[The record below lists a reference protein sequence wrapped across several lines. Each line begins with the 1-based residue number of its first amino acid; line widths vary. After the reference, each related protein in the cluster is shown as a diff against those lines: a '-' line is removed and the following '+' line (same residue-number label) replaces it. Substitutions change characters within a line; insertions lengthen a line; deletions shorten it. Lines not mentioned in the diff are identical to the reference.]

1 MLYETMHEISR
12 KKMSC
17 VILKLNF
24 EKAYG
29 KVNWEFLQ
37 QTLRIKCFSQK
48 WYNWKTSLLAK
59 EVLV

>member
-1 MLYETMHEISR
+1 VGVVMLHETMHEISR

-29 KVNWEFLQ
+29 KVSSCNKLYELNASHKNG
-37 QTLRIKCFSQK
+37 IIGK
-48 WYNWKTSLLAK
+48 LAC
-59 EVLV
+59 

>member
-1 MLYETMHEISR
+1 MLHETMHEISR

-29 KVNWEFLQ
+29 KVSSCNKLYELNASHKNG
-37 QTLRIKCFSQK
+37 IIGK
-48 WYNWKTSLLAK
+48 LAC
-59 EVLV
+59 